1 MSQYSGFV
9 YGSNEPQSPWAD
21 CERTVNWYP
30 EPTQASASPH
40 IAALYPC
47 PGQQEYVRV
56 ADINGRALF
65 AMAGNCYAVMGT
77 SVYKVLET
85 NSASIVTDGTV
96 TNDPNPASIASNG
109 DAGGQLLI
117 GSGTNAYLLTIATN
131 TLSASISALAG
142 KCTMVGMIDGY
153 FLSFDSAESKFY
165 ISALNNGA
173 SWDATQYAQRSIA
186 PDPWKA
192 MVVDG
197 NRQIWLIGEQTGEVW
212 YDAGTSPFPF
222 APVPGSVFGYG
233 TPAPYSV
240 KLAGDK
246 MVWLS
251 QTAEGAGIVV
261 AATGLVP
268 QRVSSYAVETAIAG
282 YARTST
288 ITDAEA
294 VVYSDQGH
302 TFYCLTFPTAE
313 ATWVFDLATGL
324 WHERGVWDVSSGSY
338 SFWGPRSHC
347 YAFGQHLVADRTS
360 GLICSMDTAFTTEC
374 NGDLIRRLRVP
385 PPLWLQAGS
394 ARRLFVS
401 RLELLLEPGLGTA
414 SGQGVDPQ
422 VMMRTSTD
430 LKTWSNTQLAAAG
443 AQGTFGTR
451 VYWTRLAS
459 SDRAWVP
466 EVTVTDP
473 IPWRIVGA
481 DVEGRNIQGRDA

>member
-1 MSQYSGFV
+1 MAQYAGFV
-9 YGSNEPQSPWAD
+9 YGSNEQQSPWAD

-30 EPTQASASPH
+30 EPTQSSSSPH
-40 IAALYPC
+40 VAALYPC
-47 PGQQEYVRV
+47 PGQQEYVTV

-65 AMAGNCYAVMGT
+65 AMADRCFAVIGP

-85 NSASIVTDGTV
+85 ASASIVTDGTV

-131 TLSASISALAG
+131 TLSASIGALAG

-153 FLSFDSAESKFY
+153 FLSFDSADSKFY
-165 ISALNNGA
+165 ISGLNDGTT
-173 SWDATQYAQRSIA
+173 WDATQYAQRSIA

-222 APVPGSVFGYG
+222 APVPGSVFSYG
-233 TPAPYSV
+233 TSAPYSV
-240 KLAGDK
+240 KLAGDT
-246 MVWLS
+246 MIWLS
-251 QTAEGAGIVV
+251 QTAEGAGVVV

-282 YARTST
+282 YST

-302 TFYCLTFPTAE
+302 TFYCLTFPSAE
-313 ATWVFDLATGL
+313 ATWVFDLSTGL

-338 SFWGPRSHC
+338 TYWGPRSHC
-347 YAFGQHLVADRTS
+347 YAFGQHLVSYRET
-360 GLICSMDTAFTTEC
+360 GLICSMDTAYTTEC
-374 NGDLIRRLRVP
+374 TGALIRRLRVP
-385 PPLWLQAGS
+385 PPLWLQAGAS
-394 ARRLFVS
+394 RRLFVS

-459 SDRAWVP
+459 SDRVWVP
-466 EVTVTDP
+466 EVTVADP

-481 DVEGRNIQGRDA
+481 DVEGRNIQGRVA

>member
-1 MSQYSGFV
+1 MPQYSGFI

-30 EPTQASASPH
+30 EPTQASSSPH
-40 IAALYPC
+40 LAALYPC
-47 PGQQEYVRV
+47 PGQQEYTTV

-65 AMAGNCYAVMGT
+65 AMADRCFAVIGP
-77 SVYKVLET
+77 SVYKVLDT

-131 TLSASISALAG
+131 TLSASISALSG

-153 FLSFDSAESKFY
+153 FLSFDSDESKFY

-222 APVPGSVFGYG
+222 APVPGSVFSYG
-233 TPAPYSV
+233 TSAPYSV

-251 QTAEGAGIVV
+251 QTADGAGIVV

-302 TFYCLTFPTAE
+302 TFYCLTFPSAE
-313 ATWVFDLATGL
+313 ATWVFDLSTGL

-338 SFWGPRSHC
+338 SYWGPRSHC
-347 YAFGQHLVADRTS
+347 YAFGQHLVTDRTT
-360 GLICSMDTAFTTEC
+360 GLICTMDTAFTTEC

-385 PPLWLQAGS
+385 PPLWLQAGAS
-394 ARRLFVS
+394 RRLFVS

-414 SGQGVDPQ
+414 SGQGVNPQ

-443 AQGTFGTR
+443 AQGNFGTR

-459 SDRAWVP
+459 SDRVWVP
-466 EVTVTDP
+466 EVTVSDP